1 MWEQSHTFQIQNNK
15 ISYSSE
21 LVVEIRRVN
30 DRPMTIKLVVG
41 GLTLNVSSAY
51 APQWGLEE

>member
-1 MWEQSHTFQIQNNK
+1 MKGKNGVGILVDMK
-15 ISYSSE
+15 LRE